1 MSFKIERDVGQL
13 VHGCVQ
19 IMAICEIMCHL
30 IVLGKTK
37 HLLCLLLIYFRIYIW
52 LINPIDILNNQI
64 YFCSMSVTNL
74 ISHNMHLV
82 NHILMSCKKNIT
94 VLNVICRDFPTVF
107 KFVKINNNNNNK
119 YSNKQSVFQKKKF
132 LFCFKYTYYLNI

>member
-1 MSFKIERDVGQL
+1 
-13 VHGCVQ
+13 
-19 IMAICEIMCHL
+19 MAICEIMCHL

-52 LINPIDILNNQI
+52 LINPIDILINQI
-64 YFCSMSVTNL
+64 YFCSLSVTNL

-94 VLNVICRDFPTVF
+94 VLNVICRGFPTVF
-107 KFVKINNNNNNK
+107 KFVKKKIIIKNIQINRV
-119 YSNKQSVFQKKKF
+119 YFRKKS
-132 LFCFKYTYYLNI
+132 FCFVLNTLIIWIFNIKQKFMSLILLQ